1 MGWILNIFIYFFLY
15 TIRYPGS
22 SKYLS
27 NIPSGINPIST
38 NTHTYSICMA
48 RQLYI
53 SLLFTLATM
62 PLNKL
67 PILNLYYLLPC
78 QTVSLRVIFK
88 LYVNSVVLISLV
100 MAIKQLRNWNE
111 SILFHLRWMKLH
123 KINGIWINLWWVWGG
138 WAILFGEL
146 GRWGGIAWWC
156 DLVVRRVGLKTFAE
170 YDGEETRIWVWHSQR
185 RLSAQ
190 GRDDDGFPV

>member
-1 MGWILNIFIYFFLY
+1 MNIFIYFFLY

-38 NTHTYSICMA
+38 NTHTYSAYAWQGSFI
-48 RQLYI
+48 YSFGFSI
-53 SLLFTLATM
+53 GNYM

-67 PILNLYYLLPC
+67 PILYLYYLLPC

-123 KINGIWINLWWVWGG
+123 KINGIWINLWWVSGG
-138 WAILFGEL
+138 WEILFGEL
-146 GRWGGIAWWC
+146 GRWGGIA
-156 DLVVRRVGLKTFAE
+156 
-170 YDGEETRIWVWHSQR
+170 
-185 RLSAQ
+185 
-190 GRDDDGFPV
+190 